1 MGCLEYEGGGL
12 LLKPSGMQGFSIALL
27 ATMVHLLL
35 CDGGAGTR
43 GYVKLLL
50 LHRARIV

>member
-1 MGCLEYEGGGL
+1 MMIEAFRYAGFLNCAACNDG
-12 LLKPSGMQGFSIALL
+12 PS
-27 ATMVHLLL
+27 L

-50 LHRARIV
+50 LPLARIV